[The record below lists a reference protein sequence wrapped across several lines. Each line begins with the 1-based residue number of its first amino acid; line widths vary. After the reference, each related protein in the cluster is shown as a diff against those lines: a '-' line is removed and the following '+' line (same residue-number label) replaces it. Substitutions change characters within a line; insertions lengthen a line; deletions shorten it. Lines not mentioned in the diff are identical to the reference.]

1 MTIFL
6 TAALKPLVFLLVYIP
21 LMAAGVWATKRF
33 LPDGKLKRLLLTKI
47 S

>member
-1 MTIFL
+1 MTVFL
-6 TAALKPLVFLLVYIP
+6 AAALKPLIFLFFYIP